1 MSAVVV
7 STSASEAF
15 LLELCVEA
23 LAPIDKVRS
32 RVVHADLRRDE
43 AERRV
48 QESRVRARADHD
60 DVAQRSHQ
68 QVDPDS
74 DVLCTVLGRVGFSPR
89 RACAVQ
95 RNHAGVDGDRG
106 RCVDAAWEEPRGFRF
121 GVVVVCED
129 KVGCVLELQM
139 LLGFARAA
147 NQFLDHRRV
156 EDFPYPRDERVLNAD
171 SRLVFLA
178 EVLVASPD
186 VHPDDRELHPVVGLF
201 PRVKLMQS

>member
-1 MSAVVV
+1 MRRRGLRGSEHQPLASLQPQRV
-7 STSASEAF
+7 SSDQARAHT
-15 LLELCVEA
+15 
-23 LAPIDKVRS
+23 PRGG
-32 RVVHADLRRDE
+32 
-43 AERRV
+43 
-48 QESRVRARADHD
+48 RARG
-60 DVAQRSHQ
+60 
-68 QVDPDS
+68 
-74 DVLCTVLGRVGFSPR
+74 T
-89 RACAVQ
+89 
-95 RNHAGVDGDRG
+95 
-106 RCVDAAWEEPRGFRF
+106 WEEPRGFRF